1 MGLYYHITVGLLRI
15 YISPNKY
22 KLTVCIL
29 FHCHLLPKENTSTQ
43 TLFSELFVSK
53 DWEFHYLTHWTSA
66 CVYTTAG
73 LYIIQLRLVIQLT
86 ITHNGVILPY
96 HCGVIKGLQ

>member
-1 MGLYYHITVGLLRI
+1 MGLYYHITVGLLRV

-22 KLTVCIL
+22 KFTVCIL

-53 DWEFHYLTHWTSA
+53 DWEFYYLTHWTSA

-73 LYIIQLRLVIQLT
+73 LHHPVKAGHTVNNYTQWGYIT
-86 ITHNGVILPY
+86 ISLWGY
-96 HCGVIKGLQ
+96 